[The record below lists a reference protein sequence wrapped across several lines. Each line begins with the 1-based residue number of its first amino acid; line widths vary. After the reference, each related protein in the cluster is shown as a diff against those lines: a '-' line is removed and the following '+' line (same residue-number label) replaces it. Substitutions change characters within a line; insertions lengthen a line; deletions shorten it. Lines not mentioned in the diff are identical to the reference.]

1 MTGEV
6 APILEVCCASA
17 DFALAAEAA
26 GADRIELCA
35 NLVEGGTTPSAG
47 AVEVA
52 LERLGIPVMTM
63 VRPRG
68 GDFLY
73 SGTEVDVM
81 LRDTAAHVA
90 AGVAGVVIGALTRDG
105 RVDREITVELVAAAR
120 PASVTFHR
128 AFDLSRDL
136 EESLDALLEL
146 GVDRVLTSAGGPSAV
161 GDLPALER
169 LVRRAGDRLS
179 VMPCG
184 GIRAGNVARVLS
196 VPGVREVHVGA
207 SRIVPSD
214 MEHRVTGVPMG
225 RAYEPDE
232 YRLEVADAEAI
243 AAVREAMASARAGAA

>member
-90 AGVAGVVIGALTRDG
+90 AGVAGVVIGALGSSPSSSSRRRARPPSPSTGPSTCRGIWRRVSTRSSSSASTG
-105 RVDREITVELVAAAR
+105 SSRRRAAR
-120 PASVTFHR
+120 APWAIFPPSSASSAAPA
-128 AFDLSRDL
+128 
-136 EESLDALLEL
+136 
-146 GVDRVLTSAGGPSAV
+146 
-161 GDLPALER
+161 
-169 LVRRAGDRLS
+169 
-179 VMPCG
+179 
-184 GIRAGNVARVLS
+184 
-196 VPGVREVHVGA
+196 
-207 SRIVPSD
+207 
-214 MEHRVTGVPMG
+214 TG
-225 RAYEPDE
+225 
-232 YRLEVADAEAI
+232 
-243 AAVREAMASARAGAA
+243 